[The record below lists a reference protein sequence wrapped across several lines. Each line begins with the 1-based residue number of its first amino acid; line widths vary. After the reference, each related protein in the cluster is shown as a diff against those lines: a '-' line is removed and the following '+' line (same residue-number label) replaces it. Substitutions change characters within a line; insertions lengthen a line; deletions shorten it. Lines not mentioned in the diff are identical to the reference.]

1 MPRTHSLSEV
11 RVRWA
16 VRKDDGEAEA
26 TSAENEGITYLA
38 TGEETQDVV
47 SVTGRL
53 IFMRNTGKLCFATL
67 QDGDGT
73 QLQAMLSLA
82 EIGEDA
88 LAEWKADVDLGDFIG
103 VTGRVI
109 ASLRGELS
117 VMAGEWV
124 IAAKSLRP
132 LPVAFAEMNEET
144 RVR

>member
-1 MPRTHSLSEV
+1 MPRTRSLSEV
-11 RVRWA
+11 RARWA

-38 TGEETQDVV
+38 TGEETQDV
-47 SVTGRL
+47 
-53 IFMRNTGKLCFATL
+53 
-67 QDGDGT
+67 
-73 QLQAMLSLA
+73 
-82 EIGEDA
+82 
-88 LAEWKADVDLGDFIG
+88 DLGDFIG

-109 ASLRGELS
+109 ASLRGGLS
-117 VMAGEWV
+117 VMASEWV